1 MAKALTEKAELTDPA
16 IRKYVPGRQRRRI
29 KDTGARSLYLI
40 IEPTGF
46 KAFEMRFRRP
56 NGKPAKVR
64 LGPFEDSGRELK
76 GQPIIGQGLTLAAA
90 HQLAA
95 AVLRDRALGHD
106 VVADHKAKKHRAR
119 VEIKEREASTF
130 GAAVRDYI
138 TEHAKKNTRNWRAT
152 ARLLGLVYP
161 LEKGEPEETKGGL
174 AQRWVDKDVRSI
186 DGDAIWVVIDEA
198 SRHGV
203 PGIKARNGG
212 ISDARARALFVA
224 LSSLFNWLKHKRRLL
239 KINPCAEV
247 SRPAGA
253 KERDRVLTPDEQRW
267 LWQACDSAD
276 APRVPGAPKPF
287 APLLRLLLLT
297 GQRLDEVAAM
307 TRAEL
312 SQDGA
317 TWNLASSRTKNGK
330 QHVVPLPPLARELIA
345 RAKGKPGTAGFVFTT
360 TGRSPVSG
368 WSRMKDR
375 LDAAMLAIARKE
387 RPDVTIEPW
396 RLHDLRRTAVTSMVE
411 LGVPP
416 HVVELVV
423 NHISGAKAGVAGI
436 YNRSQMMP
444 ERKAA
449 LERWAAHVEALV
461 AGKTAKV
468 VPLRKRGPS

>member
-1 MAKALTEKAELTDPA
+1 MAKALTEKAELTDA
-16 IRKYVPGRQRRRI
+16 AVRRYVPGRDRRRI

-76 GQPIIGQGLTLAAA
+76 GQPIIGQALTLAAA

-119 VEIKEREASTF
+119 VETKEREASTF
-130 GAAVRDYI
+130 GAAVRAYVK
-138 TEHAKKNTRNWRAT
+138 EHAQPKTRNWRES
-152 ARLLGLVYP
+152 ARLLGLAYP
-161 LEKGEPEETKGGL
+161 QDGGEPAETKGGL
-174 AQRWVDKDVRSI
+174 AQRWAERDVRSF
-186 DGDAIWVVIDEA
+186 DGHDIWTVTDEA
-198 SRHGV
+198 RRQGV
-203 PGIKARNGG
+203 PGIAARNDG
-212 ISDARARALFVA
+212 ISDNRARALFVA
-224 LSSLFNWLKHKRRLL
+224 LSSFFSWLKRDRRVEV
-239 KINPCAEV
+239 NPCAAV

-253 KERDRVLTPDEQRW
+253 KARDRALTPDEQRW
-267 LWQACDSAD
+267 FWQACEQAD

-297 GQRLDEVAAM
+297 GQRLDEVAGM
-307 TRAEL
+307 TRGEL
-312 SQDGA
+312 SEDGA
-317 TWNLASSRTKNGK
+317 TWSLAGSRTKNK
-330 QHVVPLPPLARELIA
+330 RAHVVPLPPLARELTA
-345 RAKGKPGTAGFVFTT
+345 GAKGKPGAAGFIFTT

-387 RPDVTIEPW
+387 RPGVTIEPW
-396 RLHDLRRTAVTSMVE
+396 RLHDLRRTAVTGMAE
-411 LGVPP
+411 LGVRPD
-416 HVVELVV
+416 VIELVV
-423 NHISGAKAGVAGI
+423 NHISGSRAGIAGV
-436 YNRSQMMP
+436 YNKSELLP

-449 LERWAAHVEALV
+449 LERWAAHVAALV
-461 AGKTAKV
+461 SGRTAKV
-468 VPLRKRGPS
+468 VPLHKAGAS